1 MLADFQP
8 LTDDQWG
15 LILKLMELDLPPERG
30 IKRSDLRKVW
40 NSIFFIL
47 RKGCRWI
54 DLPEGREV
62 FVPRSTAHGWLKKW
76 SNEGVF
82 DKVMSGLL
90 QVAIK
95 KDIIDLSQVSVDGS
109 FSPFTGRGSRGCSR
123 L

>member
-1 MLADFQP
+1 MYADFQP
-8 LTDDQWG
+8 LTDDQWD
-15 LILKLMELDLPPERG
+15 LVLKLMNLDLPPERG

-54 DLPEGREV
+54 DLPQDLNL

-90 QVAIK
+90 QVAIQK
-95 KDIIDLSQVSVDGS
+95 GMVDLSQLSVDGS
-109 FSPFTGRGSRGCSR
+109 FSPFAWRGSRSCSR

>member
-1 MLADFQP
+1 MYADFKP
-8 LTDDQWG
+8 LTDDQWE
-15 LILKLMELDLPPERG
+15 LILKFMELDLPLERG
-30 IKRSDLRKVW
+30 VKRSDLRKVW

-47 RKGCRWI
+47 RTGCRWI
-54 DLPEGREV
+54 DLPQDREL

-95 KDIIDLSQVSVDGS
+95 KGMVDLSQLSVDGS
-109 FSPFTGRGSRGCSR
+109 FSPFTGRRSGGCSR